1 MQAELTNEEF
11 LAVIAK
17 VPLVSIDLAVRDSE
31 RRLLLGLRTN
41 EPARGF
47 WFVPGGRIRKGE
59 TLDEAYARISIN
71 ELGVETPR
79 AHAQLLGV
87 FTHRYETNFIG
98 ATQVDTHYVV
108 IAYEIELALNLGT
121 LPRTQ
126 HSDYRWWTLSDAAK
140 SEAVHPNNLPY
151 FRLGGGNDV
160 PTESAV

>member
-1 MQAELTNEEF
+1 MQPELTTEEF
-11 LAVIAK
+11 LAVVDKA
-17 VPLVSIDLAVRDSE
+17 PLVSIDLVVRDSQ

-79 AHAQLLGV
+79 AYAQLLGV
-87 FTHRYETNFIG
+87 FTHRYEANFIG

-108 IAYEIELALNLGT
+108 IAYQVELALNLTT

-126 HSDYRWWTLSDAAK
+126 HSDYRWWTLSDASM
-140 SEAVHPNNLPY
+140 SEVVHPNNLPY
-151 FRLGGGNDV
+151 FLLGGGNNV
-160 PTESAV
+160 ASQSAV